1 MEPVVNKLQEGV
13 KYPRFERDAT
23 RIINDLVTHVTK
35 ERGIYSSSIEP
46 NPDEHKIWFNT
57 DTNTLMIYNNYGWRN
72 FNSSNTLDKIKVI
85 SNPDKEMI
93 DNRTTRINIK
103 ENAFYILRDPFKDL
117 LQIYDA
123 DKYDFWLYIENMPK
137 SLHFVNSSVVTNY
150 DTLLRHTINNNID
163 NMTVLAHKI
172 GSVVEFTVIND
183 KTKFLSGSVYTSKRG
198 TGVLVFVGTN
208 GSMYCISRSG
218 DNINNLY
225 QIEIDDKDFT
235 THPNYH
241 YDKSIIFPKCTVQLQ
256 YPPFHFPMEH
266 ISVIQGASNS
276 GLTVLTY
283 PKSLVISDLS
293 TDYDNSNPLSLKNG
307 EGEFIV
313 EKDWKAFYGQYPMI
327 PKLLVLNSNT
337 KFLDGLEGGII
348 RFPIRNLINNDTT
361 LILKKPCKFGGLKC
375 DENLDVYEHPNY
387 NRLIIEDFGATDDDG
402 MGYIAN
408 FGQFYADNVYL
419 MGGSPYGILINIY
432 RDEIIPGNALI
443 YGSNYSSND
452 FTFERDGSGI
462 DNIVIACK
470 LTENINIVGNTLE
483 DNIRIFTL
491 KENIDILKNKG
502 VNPSEFIE
510 LNVISEKDDDG
521 FIISEKYNLAKYG
534 IHNYVRF
541 NVPLVSY

>member
-1 MEPVVNKLQEGV
+1 METVLNKLQEGV

-183 KTKFLSGSVYTSKRG
+183 KTKFMSGSVYTSKREK
-198 TGVLVFVGTN
+198 GVLVFVGTN
-208 GSMYCISRSG
+208 EGMYCISRSG
-218 DNINNLY
+218 DNVNNLY

-235 THPNYH
+235 THSNYH
-241 YDKSIIFPKCTVQLQ
+241 YDKSVIFPKSTVQLQ

-266 ISVIQGASNS
+266 VSVIQGAQDL
-276 GLTVLTY
+276 GLNKATY
-283 PKSLVISDLS
+283 PKALVINDLS
-293 TDYDNSNPLSLKNG
+293 TDYDMSNPLSLKNG

-313 EKDWKAFYGQYPMI
+313 EKDWKAMYGKYPMI

-337 KFLDGLEGGII
+337 KFLEGLEGGII
-348 RFPIRNLINNDTT
+348 RFPIRSLTNKDAT

-375 DENLDVYEHPNY
+375 DEHLEVYEHSNY
-387 NRLIIEDFGATDDDG
+387 SRLIIEDFGAIDNDG
-402 MGYIAN
+402 MEYVAN

-419 MGGSPYGILINIY
+419 MGGSPYGILYNIY

-470 LTENINIVGNTLE
+470 LTENINILGNTLE

-510 LNVISEKDDDG
+510 LNVTSEKDDDG
-521 FIISEKYNLAKYG
+521 FIISEKYNLTKYG
-534 IHNYVRF
+534 IPNYARF